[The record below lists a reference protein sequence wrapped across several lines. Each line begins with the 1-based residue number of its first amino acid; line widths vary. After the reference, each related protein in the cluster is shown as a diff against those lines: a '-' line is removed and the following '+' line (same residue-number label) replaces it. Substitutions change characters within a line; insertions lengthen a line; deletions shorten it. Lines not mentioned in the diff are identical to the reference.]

1 MDIESNSDL
10 YNTCSFTGYRPIK
23 LPFLADKSSSEYK
36 RLYSALREEIISLT
50 EKGVHYYQTGM
61 AQGIDLMCAEI
72 VLELKL
78 RYNIELFA
86 VIPCLNQTE
95 GWSLEEK
102 ETYQRIIRSCTGIT
116 NVTGENYKTGCMAK
130 RNRFLVETAQYI
142 IAVYD
147 GKKGGTMSTI
157 NYAKEKKRTVII
169 INPTDFTRMELIHD
183 NDQGVLY
190 V

>member
-1 MDIESNSDL
+1 MDIESNPDL

-23 LPFLADKSSSEYK
+23 LPFLADKDSAEYK
-36 RLYSALREEIISLT
+36 RLYSALREEIINLT

-72 VLELKL
+72 VIELQL

-86 VIPCLNQTE
+86 AVPCLNQTE
-95 GWSLEEK
+95 GWRPEDK
-102 ETYQRIIRSCTGIT
+102 EAYDRIIRSCTGIT
-116 NVTGENYKTGCMAK
+116 NITRENYSAGCMAK
-130 RNRFLVETAQYI
+130 RNRFLVDTAQYI
-142 IAVYD
+142 LAVYD

-157 NYAKEKKRTVII
+157 SYAKKKKRTVIV
-169 INPTDFTRMELIHD
+169 INPIDFTRTELIHD

>member
-10 YNTCSFTGYRPIK
+10 FNTCSFTGYRPIK
-23 LPFLADKSSSEYK
+23 LPYLSDKNSDEYI
-36 RLYSALREEIISLT
+36 RLYSVLKEEIINLA
-50 EKGVHYYQTGM
+50 ENGVHYYQTGM

-78 RYNIELFA
+78 RYNIKLFA
-86 VIPCLNQTE
+86 IVPCLNQTE
-95 GWSLEEK
+95 GWSVEDK
-102 ETYQRIIRSCTGIT
+102 EIYDRVIKCCSGIT
-116 NVTGENYKTGCMAK
+116 NVTGESYKTGCMAK

-142 IAVYD
+142 LAVYD

-157 NYAKEKKRTVII
+157 NYAKQKKRTII
-169 INPTDFTRMELIHD
+169 VINPTDFTRTELIHD
-183 NDQGVLY
+183 NEQGVLY